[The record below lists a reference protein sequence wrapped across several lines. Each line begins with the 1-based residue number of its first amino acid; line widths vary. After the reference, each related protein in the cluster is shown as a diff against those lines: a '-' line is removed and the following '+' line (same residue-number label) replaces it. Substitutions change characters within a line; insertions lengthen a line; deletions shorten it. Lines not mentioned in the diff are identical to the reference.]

1 MTRAYQL
8 WSALDAPDQT
18 VVNQEEHI
26 TLDVFHRFTRLEISG
41 QHQEAEMSA
50 IAPTKGYLGTPLA
63 EFSTQQLVDG
73 LLYGF
78 GFRIGSNMR
87 CSDSYVTKSFKP
99 DVQTRFDNDHCKKWF
114 PCDYLL

>member
-1 MTRAYQL
+1 MSFTGLPGLKFQ
-8 WSALDAPDQT
+8 
-18 VVNQEEHI
+18 VNIKKQKC
-26 TLDVFHRFTRLEISG
+26 LLY
-41 QHQEAEMSA
+41 
-50 IAPTKGYLGTPLA
+50 APTKGYLGTPLA

-114 PCDYLL
+114 PCDSLL